1 MTFNSTDNPSPIFE
15 NGKLKPGIYKI
26 QNIYAETYLD
36 IEVHSRE
43 LRCRSANDL
52 REGMGL
58 VRPHPLLRLVSD
70 HWKWEIKPFGA
81 GYTIQRVSVPIP
93 FATISATVR

>member
-1 MTFNSTDNPSPIFE
+1 MAVAPTTCFRFRAVTLAPPIMTFNSTDNPSPIFE

-58 VRPHPLLRLVSD
+58 VRPYPSLRLVSD
-70 HWKWEIKPFGA
+70 H
-81 GYTIQRVSVPIP
+81 
-93 FATISATVR
+93 